1 VPPYWVVDAE
11 RKAVEEWTS
20 AQGLPDLIRERLRW
34 HPADASEEFSYTI
47 AKLFQ
52 PVGASNISR

>member
-1 VPPYWVVDAE
+1 VVDAE